1 MASLEDHDG
10 SQKGSSLGE
19 IVDGFGLTRA
29 HYVALALVVLGGM
42 FEVFEQVD
50 VSSVGPSLEKA
61 FGINASQIS
70 LLSTITLLSIVVGG
84 IASGLVADRLG
95 RRRLLSVNIVIYC
108 LGTVLSAVSPNYGIL
123 EITRVITGIGVGGE
137 IAVGLTFLAELTPTR
152 ARGVFVSFF
161 NTISAGIGGFL
172 VYAYALLVLG
182 PVAGLVG
189 AGPDAWRWV
198 FGLLGI
204 PAVLI
209 VFFRRY
215 LPESPRHLLRRGE
228 IEEANY
234 SLTRLAT
241 GRLRLPRQE
250 VVSYVDSTTASISES
265 GQGETGS
272 QGMSSI
278 FRRPLRR
285 RTIALGITAYMA
297 WGSQF
302 SVIILMPLLL
312 VGEGHSIAGSLTFT
326 MIQNVGGLAGSCLAS
341 YGGFALPRRY
351 VVSLGSIAAA
361 ISIIAFALFANG
373 NVLILV
379 LGFVFQGFV
388 LLVNTTIWLWAP
400 ELFPTRVR
408 GFGTSV
414 VVNIGFLGGA
424 IMPLAASALFN
435 TGGTVA
441 GLSLVAAMYLIMA
454 ISVWFVVESQGV
466 SLEKLHGRHDAVR
479 TGDLAARLEGKQK

>member
-1 MASLEDHDG
+1 VASSETNGL
-10 SQKGSSLGE
+10 SQQGRSLGE
-19 IVDGFGLTRA
+19 IVDSFGLTRA
-29 HYVALALVVLGGM
+29 HYIALTLVVLGGM
-42 FEVFEQVD
+42 FEVFEQID

-70 LLSTITLLSIVVGG
+70 LLSTITLLAIVVGG
-84 IASGLVADRLG
+84 IASGLVADRFG
-95 RRRLLSVNIVIYC
+95 RRRLLSINLIIYC
-108 LGTVLSAVSPNYGIL
+108 LGTVLSAIAPTYGTL
-123 EITRVITGIGVGGE
+123 ELTRIVTGIGVGGE
-137 IAVGLTFLAELTPTR
+137 IAVGLTFLAELTPTK

-172 VYAYALLVLG
+172 VYAYALVVLG
-182 PVAGLVG
+182 PFAALVG

-215 LPESPRHLLRRGE
+215 LPESPRHLLQKGD
-228 IEEANY
+228 IEGANY
-234 SLTRLAT
+234 SLTRLAS
-241 GRLRLPRQE
+241 GRLRIRPDE
-250 VVSYVDSTTASISES
+250 VVGYVDSTTVAISES
-265 GQGETGS
+265 GKSESAGQGLAA
-272 QGMSSI
+272 I
-278 FRRPLRR
+278 LRRPLRG

-326 MIQNVGGLAGSCLAS
+326 MIQDVGGLVGSCLAS

-361 ISIIAFALFANG
+361 LSIIAFAIFAHG
-373 NVLILV
+373 NILILV
-379 LGFVFQGFV
+379 LGFVFQGF
-388 LLVNTTIWLWAP
+388 LLMVNTTIWLWAP

-424 IMPLAASALFN
+424 IMPLAASALFHAD
-435 TGGTVA
+435 GTVA
-441 GLSLVAAMYLIMA
+441 ALSLVGIMYLIMA
-454 ISVWFVVESQGV
+454 ISVWFVVESRGV
-466 SLEKLHGRHDAVR
+466 SLEKLHGGHEAAVQESR
-479 TGDLAARLEGKQK
+479 SGTASA

>member
-1 MASLEDHDG
+1 MASSETNGLG
-10 SQKGSSLGE
+10 QQGRSLGE
-19 IVDGFGLTRA
+19 IVDSFGLTRA
-29 HYVALALVVLGGM
+29 HYIALTLVVLGGM

-61 FGINASQIS
+61 FGIDASQVS
-70 LLSTITLLSIVVGG
+70 LLSTVTLLAIVVGG
-84 IASGLVADRLG
+84 IASGLVADRFG
-95 RRRLLSVNIVIYC
+95 RRRLLSINLMIYC
-108 LGTVLSAVSPNYGIL
+108 LGTVLSAIAPTYGTL
-123 EITRVITGIGVGGE
+123 ELTRIVTGVGVGGE
-137 IAVGLTFLAELTPTR
+137 IAVGLTFLAELTPTK

-161 NTISAGIGGFL
+161 NTISAGVGGFL

-182 PVAGLVG
+182 PFAALVG

-198 FGLLGI
+198 FGLLGL

-215 LPESPRHLLRRGE
+215 LPESPGYLLQKGD
-228 IEEANY
+228 IEGANY

-241 GRLRLPRQE
+241 GRLRIRRDE
-250 VVSYVDSTTASISES
+250 AVGYVDSTTVAISES
-265 GQGETGS
+265 GKSESAGHGLA
-272 QGMSSI
+272 SI
-278 FRRPLRR
+278 ARRPLRR

-312 VGEGHSIAGSLTFT
+312 VGEGHSIEGSLTFT
-326 MIQNVGGLAGSCLAS
+326 MIQNVGGLVGSCLAS

-361 ISIIAFALFANG
+361 LSIIAFALFADG
-373 NVLILV
+373 NILILV
-379 LGFVFQGFV
+379 LGFVFQAF
-388 LLVNTTIWLWAP
+388 LLMVNTTIWLWAP
-400 ELFPTRVR
+400 ELYPTRVR

-424 IMPLAASALFN
+424 IMPLAASALFH
-435 TGGTVA
+435 TDGTVA
-441 GLSLVAAMYLIMA
+441 ALSLVGIMYLVMA
-454 ISVWFVVESQGV
+454 ISAWFVVESRGV
-466 SLEKLHGRHDAVR
+466 SLETLHGGREAVVQESHSGA
-479 TGDLAARLEGKQK
+479 TA

>member
-1 MASLEDHDG
+1 
-10 SQKGSSLGE
+10 
-19 IVDGFGLTRA
+19 
-29 HYVALALVVLGGM
+29 M

-50 VSSVGPSLEKA
+50 VSSVGPSLESA
-61 FGINASQIS
+61 FGIGASQIS
-70 LLSTITLLSIVVGG
+70 LLSTVTLLSIVVGG
-84 IASGLVADRLG
+84 VASGLVADRFG
-95 RRRLLSVNIVIYC
+95 RRRLLSANLIIYC
-108 LGTVLSAVSPNYGIL
+108 LGTVLSAISPNYGVL
-123 EITRVITGIGVGGE
+123 ELTRIVTGIGVGGE
-137 IAVGLTFLAELTPTR
+137 IAVGLTFLAELTPTK

-182 PVAGLVG
+182 PVSSLVG
-189 AGPDAWRWV
+189 AGPDDWRWV

-215 LPESPRHLLRRGE
+215 LPESPRHLLQRGD
-228 IEEANY
+228 IEGANY
-234 SLTRLAT
+234 SLTRLAS
-241 GRLRLPRQE
+241 GRLRIRRDE
-250 VVSYVDSTTASISES
+250 IVGYVDSGTAAISES
-265 GQGETGS
+265 GKSDSAAEGLA
-272 QGMSSI
+272 SI
-278 FRRPLRR
+278 LRRPLRG

-326 MIQNVGGLAGSCLAS
+326 MIQNVGGLLGSCLAS

-351 VVSLGSIAAA
+351 VVSLGSVAAA
-361 ISIIAFALFANG
+361 LSIIAFAIFAHG
-373 NVLILV
+373 DATILV
-379 LGFVFQGFV
+379 LGFVFQAF
-388 LLVNTTIWLWAP
+388 LLMVNTTIWLWAP

-424 IMPLAASALFN
+424 IMPLAASALFHDVG
-435 TGGTVA
+435 TGA
-441 GLSLVAAMYLIMA
+441 ALGLVGAMYLVMA
-454 ISVWFVVESQGV
+454 VIVWFVVESRGV
-466 SLEKLHGRHDAVR
+466 SLERLHGGHDAALQASS
-479 TGDLAARLEGKQK
+479 TGTASS